1 MDNQNDV
8 ALANTINRRG
18 LRVGETNVGAF
29 VGSTLVA
36 GKEFDIK
43 QLLNN
48 ITISD
53 SFVNS
58 GNNVGRILIVNLSDN
73 DYTVLYRNAQRTAIP
88 KQHIEWYSYN
98 IGEEIYLA
106 NESNTVVRGLIQY
119 FRIIGSNINISY
131 TDSTYGNDDV
141 ITDDIIK
148 ANQNFNVVCVLMN
161 A

>member
-1 MDNQNDV
+1 MSNENS
-8 ALANTINRRG
+8 N
-18 LRVGETNVGAF
+18 LRVGSAGAGLF
-29 VGSTLVA
+29 VGGKLIA

-73 DYTVLYRNAQRTAIP
+73 DYTVLYRNAQRTVIP

-106 NESNTVVRGLIQY
+106 NESNTVVRGLVQY
-119 FRIIGSNINISY
+119 FRIIDSNINISY
-131 TDSTYGNDDV
+131 TDSTYGNGDV
-141 ITDDIIK
+141 ITDNIIE

>member
-1 MDNQNDV
+1 MSNENS
-8 ALANTINRRG
+8 N
-18 LRVGETNVGAF
+18 LRVGSAGAGLF
-29 VGSTLVA
+29 VGGKLIA

-73 DYTVLYRNAQRTAIP
+73 DYTVLYRNAQRTVIP

-106 NESNTVVRGLIQY
+106 NESNTVVRGLVQY

-131 TDSTYGNDDV
+131 TDSTYGNGDV
-141 ITDDIIK
+141 ITDNIIE